1 MSSKQQENNDS
12 QTSSRNSK
20 VVLSHN
26 PYQPRDSKE
35 NAIYLAELSLTL
47 QRNWWL
53 LLTCILIAFL
63 GAWVYTKLTPKNYTA
78 RVAYEV
84 SHLNPVKLQQK
95 NGSSRV
101 IDLEKEYLNQQTI
114 GLFQKIEF
122 LSFFLER
129 TGLTT
134 LVLEDLYDPLTDTY
148 ALPNDLLSPDEFAAS
163 SLIGDGKNPVFEFQT
178 EQSSGLTSL
187 TVHYRD
193 PDLVTSLANDGL
205 LWANDHLI
213 SQEIFNLQWQLEG
226 LRQSLAQLGSKRLAA
241 NVTSAIGSQSSVS
254 SAIFENLQP
263 RLIDRQIELGVLDKA
278 QLSDPSI
285 SPMKVEAAVLEE
297 KLLELNNHTA
307 NQSNI
312 FSGEAEEIAKLRI
325 QFAQSHGRLQQL
337 RTGDRPLVRIID
349 RALPPENP
357 SRPNAPL
364 IMGLSLVVGLFGG
377 MFFVFAVD
385 FVRKVR

>member
-1 MSSKQQENNDS
+1 
-12 QTSSRNSK
+12 
-20 VVLSHN
+20 
-26 PYQPRDSKE
+26 
-35 NAIYLAELSLTL
+35 
-47 QRNWWL
+47 
-53 LLTCILIAFL
+53 
-63 GAWVYTKLTPKNYTA
+63 
-78 RVAYEV
+78 
-84 SHLNPVKLQQK
+84 
-95 NGSSRV
+95 
-101 IDLEKEYLNQQTI
+101 
-114 GLFQKIEF
+114 
-122 LSFFLER
+122 
-129 TGLTT
+129 
-134 LVLEDLYDPLTDTY
+134 
-148 ALPNDLLSPDEFAAS
+148 
-163 SLIGDGKNPVFEFQT
+163 
-178 EQSSGLTSL
+178 
-187 TVHYRD
+187 
-193 PDLVTSLANDGL
+193 
-205 LWANDHLI
+205 
-213 SQEIFNLQWQLEG
+213 
-226 LRQSLAQLGSKRLAA
+226 LGSKRLAA

-297 KLLELNNHTA
+297 KLLELNNHIA

-385 FVRKVR
+385 FVRKAR